1 MLTVKKRIINFQ
13 TVGSIL
19 YRDRLDHKLV
29 SEMMLNVQ
37 SKSNINK
44 LDKIAVITNLLTVIP
59 YVGNDLVQYIYGSFN
74 IG

>member
-19 YRDRLDHKLV
+19 YRYRLGHKLV

-37 SKSNINK
+37 SKSEILKNQKSPIK
-44 LDKIAVITNLLTVIP
+44 KGVKKVDFQGLYYKI
-59 YVGNDLVQYIYGSFN
+59 
-74 IG
+74 